1 MIEIITDSTCD
12 IPEHLLEEH
21 RIIQV
26 PHTII
31 WGDEQYRDRVDMQP
45 HEFYK
50 RLETDSRVPT
60 SSQAGVPEFQATY
73 QQAISRG
80 ATEIIVLTVSSAM
93 SGAYNMAL
101 NAARLVDIPVSVVDS
116 KGPTMSLGWQV
127 LAAARA
133 RDAGKSVSQILER
146 VNEVR
151 RRLVQFVGMD
161 TIQYLQRGGRIG
173 GAVKWVGG
181 LLQIRPVVTINHE
194 TGLVEPVS
202 LARTHK
208 SMMDLLYRKFFDSF
222 KEMDN
227 LRVAVLHG
235 NALADAEALVA
246 RIREEFNPKEL
257 LLNITGPVLGI
268 NTGPGALALCGYP
281 DPGE

>member
-1 MIEIITDSTCD
+1 
-12 IPEHLLEEH
+12 
-21 RIIQV
+21 
-26 PHTII
+26 
-31 WGDEQYRDRVDMQP
+31 
-45 HEFYK
+45 
-50 RLETDSRVPT
+50 
-60 SSQAGVPEFQATY
+60 
-73 QQAISRG
+73 
-80 ATEIIVLTVSSAM
+80 
-93 SGAYNMAL
+93 MAL

>member
-1 MIEIITDSTCD
+1 
-12 IPEHLLEEH
+12 
-21 RIIQV
+21 
-26 PHTII
+26 
-31 WGDEQYRDRVDMQP
+31 
-45 HEFYK
+45 
-50 RLETDSRVPT
+50 
-60 SSQAGVPEFQATY
+60 
-73 QQAISRG
+73 
-80 ATEIIVLTVSSAM
+80 
-93 SGAYNMAL
+93 
-101 NAARLVDIPVSVVDS
+101 
-116 KGPTMSLGWQV
+116 MSLGWQV

-133 RDAGKSVSQILER
+133 VTRGRASADTGAGQQ
-146 VNEVR
+146 VR
-151 RRLVQFVGMD
+151 RRLVQFVGVVC
-161 TIQYLQRGGRIG
+161 QYLQRGGRSEARKG
-173 GAVKWVGG
+173 VGG